1 MTERRVDFQSTNSKR
16 LGLTKNNIQFETTK
30 MGVSEIKIAAAPGE
44 VRHFDHF
51 ALPTGN
57 IERSEQFYRDVLGLR
72 TIVKG
77 APRIPGGIFMKI
89 GTQHH
94 LGFFEHRPVNTGFMP
109 KRDNVNGFPR
119 VAIAVPANDFEPMVR
134 RIRSACAI
142 VEEVQETDIPGGEEG
157 LAFVDPEGN
166 IMEVFC
172 CAASKAMAVNHFHFE
187 TTALD
192 DAVNFYTGVMQFSK
206 IHRSAACAV
215 LAIPSGQALVLHEV
229 WDLSAATKTY
239 FDGRHF
245 AFSVTDEN
253 FHAIVAKLE
262 QRGLKQGD
270 HLGGNAHRKPGDLGT
285 YFQDPTN
292 GMHIQLLNSDSN
304 EFSKQFAS

>member
-1 MTERRVDFQSTNSKR
+1 MDSTKKISVRRA
-16 LGLTKNNIQFETTK
+16 
-30 MGVSEIKIAAAPGE
+30 GV

-51 ALPTGN
+51 ALPTGS
-57 IERSEQFYRDVLGLR
+57 IDRSEKFYAEVLGLR

-77 APRIPGGIFMKI
+77 SPRIPGGIFMKI

-109 KRDNVNGFPR
+109 KRENVHGYPR
-119 VAIAVPANDFEPMVR
+119 VAFAVPAGDFEPMAR
-134 RIRSACAI
+134 RIHSACAI
-142 VEEVQETDIPGGEEG
+142 VEEIHETDVPAGAHG

-166 IMEVFC
+166 IMEVFRSAESQML
-172 CAASKAMAVNHFHFE
+172 AASHFHFE
-187 TTALD
+187 TTALS
-192 DAVNFYTGVMQFSK
+192 DAVNFYTGVMNFSV
-206 IHRSAACAV
+206 ICQSPERAV
-215 LAIPSGQALVLHEV
+215 LAIPTGQALVLHEV
-229 WDLSAATKTY
+229 WDLSAATQTY

-253 FHAIVAKLE
+253 FHAIVDKLK

-270 HLGGNAHRKPGDLGT
+270 NLGGNAHRKPGDLGT

-292 GMHIQLLNSDSN
+292 DMHIQMLNSDSS
-304 EFSKQFAS
+304 EFSKQFGS

>member
-1 MTERRVDFQSTNSKR
+1 
-16 LGLTKNNIQFETTK
+16 
-30 MGVSEIKIAAAPGE
+30 MGIAEEKITATLGE

-51 ALPTGN
+51 ALPTGS
-57 IERSEQFYRDVLGLR
+57 IERSEKFYSEVLGLR

-77 APRIPGGIFMKI
+77 APRIAGGIFMKI

-94 LGFFEHRPVNTGFMP
+94 LGFFEHRPVNTGTMP
-109 KRDNVNGFPR
+109 KRENVDGFPR
-119 VAIAVPANDFEPMVR
+119 VAFAVPASEYEPMAQ
-134 RIRSACAI
+134 RIRSACSI
-142 VEEVQETDIPGGEEG
+142 VEEIHEAEVPCGEQG

-166 IMEVFC
+166 IMELFPSTSSPSL
-172 CAASKAMAVNHFHFE
+172 AASHFHFE
-187 TTALD
+187 TPALN
-192 DAVNFYTGVMQFSK
+192 DAVNFYTGVMNFSEL
-206 IHRSAACAV
+206 HRSAERVV
-215 LAIPSGQALVLHEV
+215 LAIPTGQALVIHQVDE
-229 WDLSAATKTY
+229 LSAATKTY

-270 HLGGNAHRKPGDLGT
+270 NLGGNAHRKAGDLGT

-292 GMHIQLLNSDSN
+292 GMHIQMLNSDSR
-304 EFSKQFAS
+304 EFSKQFTL

>member
-1 MTERRVDFQSTNSKR
+1 MVVTNI
-16 LGLTKNNIQFETTK
+16 GIAEA
-30 MGVSEIKIAAAPGE
+30 KINTAPGE

-51 ALPTGN
+51 ALPTTS
-57 IERSEQFYRDVLGLR
+57 IDRSEKFYAEVLGLR

-94 LGFFEHRPVNTGFMP
+94 LGFFEQRPVNTGFMP
-109 KRDNVNGFPR
+109 KRDNVDGFPR
-119 VAIAVPANDFEPMVR
+119 VAFAVPASAFDATVK
-134 RIRSACAI
+134 RIGSACAI
-142 VEEVQETDIPGGEEG
+142 VEEIHEANLSGAENG

-166 IMEVFC
+166 IMELFRSGTNPSLT
-172 CAASKAMAVNHFHFE
+172 ASHFHFE
-187 TTALD
+187 TTALAE
-192 DAVNFYTGVMQFSK
+192 AVDFYTAVMNFSVT
-206 IHRSAACAV
+206 HRSADCAV
-215 LAIPSGQALVLHEV
+215 LAIPTGQALVLHAVQE
-229 WDLSAATKTY
+229 LSVATKTY

-262 QRGLKQGD
+262 QRGLKQAD
-270 HLGGNAHRKPGDLGT
+270 NLGGNAHRKPGDLGT

-292 GMHIQLLNSDSN
+292 GMHIQMLNSDSS

>member
-1 MTERRVDFQSTNSKR
+1 MA
-16 LGLTKNNIQFETTK
+16 
-30 MGVSEIKIAAAPGE
+30 VSETSPTAAIGE

-51 ALPTGN
+51 ALPTTS
-57 IERSEQFYRDVLGLR
+57 IERSEQFYRDALGLR
-72 TIVKG
+72 TLVKG

-94 LGFFEHRPVNTGFMP
+94 LGFFEHRPVNTGYMP
-109 KRDNVNGFPR
+109 KRDNVHGFPR

-142 VEEVQETDIPGGEEG
+142 VEEVQETDIPGGDHG

-172 CAASKAMAVNHFHFE
+172 SAARPSLAVSHFHFE

-192 DAVNFYTGVMQFSK
+192 DAVNFYTGVMNFSVM
-206 IHRSAACAV
+206 HRSEARAV
-215 LAIPSGQALVLHEV
+215 LGIPTGQALVLHEV
-229 WDLSAATKTY
+229 WDLSIATKTY

-245 AFSVTDEN
+245 AFSVTDGN
-253 FHAIVAKLE
+253 FHAIVDKLE
-262 QRGLKQGD
+262 KRGIKQGD
-270 HLGGNAHRKPGDLGT
+270 NLGGNAHRKPGDLGT

>member
-1 MTERRVDFQSTNSKR
+1 
-16 LGLTKNNIQFETTK
+16 
-30 MGVSEIKIAAAPGE
+30 MGIALPKTAAATGE

-51 ALPTGN
+51 ALPTGS
-57 IERSEQFYRDVLGLR
+57 IERSEQFYSDVLGLR
-72 TIVKG
+72 VIVKG

-89 GTQHH
+89 GAQHH

-109 KRDNVNGFPR
+109 KRDNVHGFPR
-119 VAIAVPANDFEPMVR
+119 VGFAVPTGDFEPMTR

-142 VEEVQETDIPGGEEG
+142 VEEIHEPDTPGGAQG

-166 IMEVFC
+166 IMEVFRS
-172 CAASKAMAVNHFHFE
+172 AEIQSLAPSHFHFE
-187 TTALD
+187 TTALSE
-192 DAVNFYTGVMQFSK
+192 AVHFYTGVMNFSEV
-206 IHRSAACAV
+206 HRGADCAV

-229 WDLSAATKTY
+229 WDLSPATTTY

-245 AFSVTDEN
+245 AFSVTDAN

-262 QRGLKQGD
+262 QRGHKQGD
-270 HLGGNAHRKPGDLGT
+270 VLGGNVHRKPGDLGT
-285 YFQDPTN
+285 YFRDPTN